1 MVLEQALQ
9 NKIEEIE
16 AEQGFVEDAVPI
28 IRDRRAGGRH
38 VEEDSPVDLVPII
51 DAEEESPIIMVD
63 VPIEEPEEQ
72 QVSFMV

>member
-1 MVLEQALQ
+1 MALERALQ

-38 VEEDSPVDLVPII
+38 IEEDAPVDLIPIV
-51 DAEEESPIIMVD
+51 DDEEVSPIIVID
-63 VPIEEPEEQ
+63 GPIEEPEEQ
-72 QVSFMV
+72 QVRF